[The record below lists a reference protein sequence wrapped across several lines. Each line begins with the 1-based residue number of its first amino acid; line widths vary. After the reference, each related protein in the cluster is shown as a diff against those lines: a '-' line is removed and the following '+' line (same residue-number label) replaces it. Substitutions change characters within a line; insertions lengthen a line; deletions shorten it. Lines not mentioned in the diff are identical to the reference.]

1 MTHNYKTYA
10 LHVHTRYSSK
20 NMQFVERKVKKR
32 KMKPPYDRNSPPPK
46 VSRHGYGRENLFG
59 KKKKRIKQVV
69 QMEP

>member
-10 LHVHTRYSSK
+10 LQVHTRYSSK

-32 KMKPPYDRNSPPPK
+32 KMKPPMIEIALPPK
-46 VSRHGYGRENLFG
+46 VSRHGNGRENLFE
-59 KKKKRIKQVV
+59 KKKRIKQVV